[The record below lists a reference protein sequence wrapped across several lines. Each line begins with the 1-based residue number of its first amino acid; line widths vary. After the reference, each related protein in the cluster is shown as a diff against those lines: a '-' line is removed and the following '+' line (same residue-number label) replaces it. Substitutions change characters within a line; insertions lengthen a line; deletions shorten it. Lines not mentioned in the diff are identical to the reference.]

1 MSDEKKN
8 IMVDIFLNLGYDED
22 SIMQEGFESDVM
34 RNSPNFNRAIA
45 EYKYDLVYKEDAITS
60 DPSLDRTEANR
71 YREYFS
77 MLRLLLDGLVN
88 TLDQKI
94 QLLENNQPDT

>member
-1 MSDEKKN
+1 MSNKN
-8 IMVDIFLNLGYDED
+8 LMVEVFLSLGYDEAT
-22 SIMQEGFESDVM
+22 IMKEGFDSDIM
-34 RNSPNFNRAIA
+34 RNNPNFNRAIA
-45 EYKYDLVYKEDAITS
+45 EYKYDLLYKEDGITA

-71 YREYFS
+71 YREYYS